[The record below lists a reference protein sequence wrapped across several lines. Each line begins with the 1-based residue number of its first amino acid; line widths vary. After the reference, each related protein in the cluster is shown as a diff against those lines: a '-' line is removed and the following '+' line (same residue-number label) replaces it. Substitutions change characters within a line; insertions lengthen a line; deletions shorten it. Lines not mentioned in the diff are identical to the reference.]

1 MPNVRG
7 RQVEANGQ
15 GVGEFKADSLLV
27 IRNRSKSAF
36 GVHSGN

>member
-15 GVGEFKADSLLV
+15 AFGEFKADSFTFRECHAEAV
-27 IRNRSKSAF
+27 VRF
-36 GVHSGN
+36 